1 MISDAQMKMHDYD
14 WFCIINGKPVC
25 VSSAGSTIPAVINKG
40 NYVIDSMNKA
50 HRLPSR
56 YDFSLNT
63 QFLLHNVVNV
73 GYEYLQEPQSAYS
86 EMLRPDGI
94 QFSEGTPVAVQYY
107 SEYFAKIAKR
117 GFWVFDRVVQ
127 YNEGNRFHLVAW
139 PKGNVDEHLLQEK
152 IFSEYCVMLNIADL
166 SFEEPEKLVN
176 INLLDFFVEDNIQII
191 DNRQEMI
198 EQDKNNL

>member
-25 VSSAGSTIPAVINKG
+25 VSSAGSTIPAVMNKDNYIIN
-40 NYVIDSMNKA
+40 SMNKV

-63 QFLLHNVVNV
+63 HFLLQNVVNV
-73 GYEYLQEPQSAYS
+73 GYEYLQEHQSAYS
-86 EMLRPDGI
+86 EMLRPNGI
-94 QFSEGTPVAVQYY
+94 QFPENTPLPVQYY

-117 GFWVFDRVVQ
+117 GFWVFDRDVQ
-127 YNEGNRFHLVAW
+127 YVEGDRFHLVAW
-139 PKGNVDEHLLQEK
+139 RNGNVDENILYDK
-152 IFSEYCVMLNIADL
+152 IFSEYCVRLDTADL

-176 INLLDFFVEDNIQII
+176 INLLEYFVADKLQII

-198 EQDKNNL
+198 E